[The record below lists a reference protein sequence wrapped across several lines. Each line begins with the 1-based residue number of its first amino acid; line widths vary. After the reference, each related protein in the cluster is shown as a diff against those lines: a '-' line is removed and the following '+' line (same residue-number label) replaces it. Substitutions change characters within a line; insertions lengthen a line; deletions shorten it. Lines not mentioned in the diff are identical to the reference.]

1 MKRVLQ
7 FFTIFLISLPF
18 NSCDFFSDSVEKD
31 FSEAAKKYSENYR
44 EAVFNEDKTEFFAL
58 VKNVEA
64 FFLSMLSACFIC
76 VDKQPKHKHL
86 SKHKETVGKHDEKNS
101 AQEKRGSLF
110 SAGFPAVF
118 LH

>member
-7 FFTIFLISLPF
+7 FFAIFLISLLF
-18 NSCDFFSDSVEKD
+18 SSCDFFSDSAEKE

-64 FFLSMLSACFIC
+64 FFSACFPP
-76 VDKQPKHKHL
+76 V
-86 SKHKETVGKHDEKNS
+86 
-101 AQEKRGSLF
+101 LF
-110 SAGFPAVF
+110 A
-118 LH
+118 

>member
-7 FFTIFLISLPF
+7 FFAIFLISLLF
-18 NSCDFFSDSVEKD
+18 SSCDFFSDSAEKE

-64 FFLSMLSACFIC
+64 SVKKM
-76 VDKQPKHKHL
+76 KQPKV
-86 SKHKETVGKHDEKNS
+86 SKMHAPKNS
-101 AQEKRGSLF
+101 HSRNFRNQSLK
-110 SAGFPAVF
+110 SA
-118 LH
+118 

>member
-7 FFTIFLISLPF
+7 FFAIFLISLLF
-18 NSCDFFSDSVEKD
+18 SSCDFFSDSVEKE

-64 FFLSMLSACFIC
+64 SVKKIEATQSFKDACAE
-76 VDKQPKHKHL
+76 KQPF
-86 SKHKETVGKHDEKNS
+86 KE
-101 AQEKRGSLF
+101 L
-110 SAGFPAVF
+110 
-118 LH
+118 